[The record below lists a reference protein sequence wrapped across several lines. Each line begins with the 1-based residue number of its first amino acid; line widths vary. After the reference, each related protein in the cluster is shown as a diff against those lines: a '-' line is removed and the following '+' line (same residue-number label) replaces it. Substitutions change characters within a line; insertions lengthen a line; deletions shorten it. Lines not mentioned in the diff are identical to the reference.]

1 MPGRAWVS
9 AGIIQTSWCV
19 VVVNSAAEKP
29 SAIVGCSIQTTCLK
43 QPTSS
48 PTGCSEEVPQLTGV
62 ADKTAPKHRLTV
74 VVVGLIEEGLVPIS
88 AVLYLSSLL
97 SSPASQLQPVCNT
110 ELTNGPSAYSGV
122 QILSFT

>member
-29 SAIVGCSIQTTCLK
+29 SAIAGCSIQTTCLK

-48 PTGCSEEVPQLTGV
+48 PTGCAEVVPQLAGV

-74 VVVGLIEEGLVPIS
+74 GGGLVKEGLVPMS
-88 AVLYLSSLL
+88 SVLCLSSLL
-97 SSPASQLQPVCNT
+97 SSPASQLQPICST